1 MSERIEFTVLG
12 TPRPQ
17 GSMKSFVDKAG
28 HAQMKSDNKQ
38 TLPWRQQVGWA
49 ALDARAKAGIHDPW
63 GSEIPVRL
71 TTWFV
76 FARPKCAPKRRIY
89 PTVKPDLDKLKRAI
103 MDALKG
109 VIYMDDAQVVEHG
122 VSAKRYGLPERVEI
136 TLETL

>member
-17 GSMKSFVDKAG
+17 GSMRAFIDKAG
-28 HAQMKSDNKQ
+28 HANMTSDNPKMK
-38 TLPWRQQVGWA
+38 PWRQQIGWT
-49 ALDARAKAGIHDPW
+49 ALDARGKAGIYEPW
-63 GSEIPVRL
+63 GSDVPVRL

-76 FARPKCAPKRRIY
+76 FARPKSAPKRRIF
-89 PTVKPDLDKLKRAI
+89 PTVKPDLDKLKRAV

-109 VIYMDDAQVVEHG
+109 IIYIDDAQVVEHG

-136 TLETL
+136 TVEVL